1 MLDERL
7 PVQIDPIRYA
17 ETRRELAGMLVLA
30 KMARLGEALC
40 DDAGEVQV
48 QLNFGIDEEGYR
60 YMRGTVSGELSL
72 LCQRCMEPMAHRVEL
87 KLNLAIVGNATEA
100 EALPSYYDPLM
111 TGDQP
116 LFLQDIIEDE
126 LLLALPIV
134 PRHDE
139 DCGLHVEQ
147 GSDETESGEPA
158 GGDNPFAE
166 LAKLKTRGNA

>member
-17 ETRRELAGMLVLA
+17 ETRRELAGPLALA
-30 KMARLGEALC
+30 KMARLGEALY

-48 QLNFGIDEEGYR
+48 RLHFGIDEEGFR

-72 LCQRCMEPMAHRVEL
+72 LCQRCMEPMAHHVEL
-87 KLNLAIVGNATEA
+87 ELSLAIVGNPTEA
-100 EALPSYYDPLM
+100 EALPSHYDPLM
-111 TGDQP
+111 VGDQP

-134 PRHDE
+134 PRHEE
-139 DCGLHVEQ
+139 DCMVKVEQ
-147 GSDETESGEPA
+147 GSDETESGEPGA
-158 GGDNPFAE
+158 GNNPFAE